1 MFNGLHPVRRWR
13 IMQEN
18 NQHMLLLAKLLQN
31 IAEDLWANP
40 KGEFLA
46 IANADEVYNL
56 FGSNGHQDW

>member
-1 MFNGLHPVRRWR
+1 
-13 IMQEN
+13 MQEN